1 MSHRVSAVVLA
12 AGKGTRVGAGKNKIF
27 MEIASRPLLLY
38 ALSSFMRSPLVD
50 EIVLVIAPGEEGI
63 ASALVEG
70 MEKKIRITRGG
81 KKRQDSSLAGV
92 SAASGKIVLIHDGA
106 RPFPTADLIERVI
119 DGVAVHGACVPV
131 LPMAD
136 TLRYGRI
143 RDYLRSASID
153 RTDLLRVQTPQGFKR
168 DLIEQALAEATDE
181 FTDDASAALACEI
194 PVWAVSGE
202 EMNIKVTTKEDL
214 LLAEMIAAAR
224 V

>member
-27 MEIASRPLLLY
+27 TEIASRPLLLY
-38 ALSSFMRSPLVD
+38 ALSSFTRSALVD
-50 EIVLVIAPGEEGI
+50 EIVLVIAPGEEGV
-63 ASALVEG
+63 ASTLVEG

-81 KKRQDSSLAGV
+81 KERQDSSLAGV
-92 SAASGKIVLIHDGA
+92 AAASGEIVLIHDGA
-106 RPFPTADLIERVI
+106 RPFPSTDLIERVI
-119 DGVAVHGACVPV
+119 DGVAAHGACVPV

-136 TLRYGRI
+136 TLRCGRI
-143 RDYLRSASID
+143 DDYLHSASID
-153 RTDLLRVQTPQGFKR
+153 RAGLLRMQTPQGFKR
-168 DLIEQALAEATDE
+168 DLIEQALAKATAE

-194 PVWAVSGE
+194 PVWVIAGE

-224 V
+224 A